1 MTGAGLITPLDAWI
15 AAKIG
20 APGQRITT
28 AEVKRYQLSRLN
40 GTINRARQLSPFYR
54 RHFAA
59 IAARALAGVED
70 LTAYPFT
77 TPADVAVHAMQMIC
91 GSQSEISRVVTLA
104 TSGTTGEPKRIYFSA
119 ADQELTIDFFRCG
132 MSTLVGAG
140 DKTLILL
147 PGERPGSVGALLR
160 LGLLRMQVQPVAYG
174 LVRDVAAAVK
184 TMCSEQATCL
194 VGVPVQVLAM
204 ARYWEKWQ
212 GSRWAPRCALLS
224 TDHVPAAIVSELR
237 RIWQCEAFDHY
248 GMTEMGLGGGIE
260 CGAHQGYHLREAD
273 LYFEVVD
280 PVSAQPLPAGEY
292 GEVVFTTLTRQGMPL
307 IRYRTGDISRFIP
320 EPCPCGSSLRRLEKV
335 RSRLDGRIHLAG
347 NMTLTMAELDEVL
360 LALPAVVNFSAEVV
374 YGKPAKLAVTVA
386 SLPDEAAPAEAVIL
400 STLRQLPAIQAA
412 EQAGSLV
419 LRTEIV
425 RHFPN
430 YAGKRSIH
438 IADLTRGDVKS
449 AP

>member
-20 APGQRITT
+20 APGQRIIE
-28 AEVKRYQLSRLN
+28 AEVKRYQLARLN
-40 GTINRARQLSPFYR
+40 STINRARQLSPFYR

-59 IAARALAGVED
+59 IEARELARVDD
-70 LTAYPFT
+70 LTVYPFT
-77 TPADVAVHAMQMIC
+77 TPADVTAHAMQLIC

-104 TSGTTGEPKRIYFSA
+104 TSGTTGEPKRIYFST
-119 ADQELTIDFFRCG
+119 ADQELTVDFFRCG
-132 MSTLVGAG
+132 MSTLVGPA

-147 PGERPGSVGALLR
+147 PGERPGSVGELLR

-204 ARYWEKWQ
+204 ARHWEKWQ

-237 RIWQCEAFDHY
+237 RIWQCEVFDHY

-260 CGAHQGYHLREAD
+260 CRTHQGYHLREAD

-280 PVSAQPLPAGEY
+280 PVSTQPLPAGEY

-335 RSRLDGRIHLAG
+335 RSRLDGRINLAG

-360 LALPAVVNFSAEVV
+360 FALPAVADFSAKVV
-374 YGKPAKLAVTVA
+374 CGNPAELAVTVA
-386 SLPDEAAPAEAVIL
+386 ILPDETAPTVPAIL
-400 STLRQLPAIQAA
+400 NTLRQLPAIQAA
-412 EQAGSLV
+412 EQTGCLA
-419 LRTEIV
+419 LRAEIV
-425 RHFPN
+425 NHFPG
-430 YAGKRSIH
+430 YAGKRKIQ
-438 IADLTRGDVKS
+438 ITELTGRG
-449 AP
+449 